1 VTGDIP
7 FSPGTVGVSASFG
20 STGEMFQG
28 FPGDP
33 DSRGSTSPS
42 LESQYL
48 SSVESFGSPP
58 TTSAPQV
65 SHSIYSRFNIVF
77 VRANCF
83 AKQHGS
89 CEMCLFLLDKRSDVA
104 KRMRFNSF
112 ECLDALSRNRIQ
124 QNTDKSACARNQFGS
139 NVVGLQHAAKQMTN
153 PWNSPAFAH
162 EAPPCAQRCCSRF
175 SCFGVT
181 SMRSILECY
190 VALLRETPGVRR
202 GRSIRDGR
210 GY

>member
-1 VTGDIP
+1 
-7 FSPGTVGVSASFG
+7 
-20 STGEMFQG
+20 MFQG

-112 ECLDALSRNRIQ
+112 ECLDVLSRNRIQ
-124 QNTDKSACARNQFGS
+124 QNTDKSACARNQVGS

-153 PWNSPAFAH
+153 PWKLSGVRTRSSALRSALLLSLLVLRRDVNAFYFGVLRCVAKGNTGGATGAEYKGREGLLEAAYWLRCAACAFA
-162 EAPPCAQRCCSRF
+162 
-175 SCFGVT
+175 
-181 SMRSILECY
+181 
-190 VALLRETPGVRR
+190 
-202 GRSIRDGR
+202 
-210 GY
+210 